1 LAPAAAGARE
11 RAQRRPLPARS
22 AQSFRSARLE
32 KVLTNTA
39 RRGEAAHGTG
49 LPPKDEGVAVESDPF
64 TPSDEFARYLLR
76 ALDRQTG

>member
-1 LAPAAAGARE
+1 MRTLPRAKGEGAEAPS
-11 RAQRRPLPARS
+11 PARS
-22 AQSFRSARLE
+22 AQSFRSARLG

-49 LPPKDEGVAVESDPF
+49 LPPKDEGVVVEGDPF
-64 TPSDEFARYLLR
+64 TLSDEFARYLLR